1 LITRDPTRT
10 RHLLEV
16 KDVKGLDVKD
26 GSLHTHTHDLLLT
39 FACTVTTPLVVD
51 PVAAS

>member
-1 LITRDPTRT
+1 M
-10 RHLLEV
+10 EAF
-16 KDVKGLDVKD
+16 
-26 GSLHTHTHDLLLT
+26 THTHDLLLS